1 MTTRLTRTR
10 WLPVVSGAVAA
21 VLAFAALPMT
31 ALANDEL
38 SPGPYS
44 EGSQLS
50 TDAYSA
56 LGLTVSDDTG
66 DAGTYAPYGNDE
78 NVSTTLL
85 SDDEVY
91 MAANGAR
98 NNVYTLRGKLN
109 QLYNANT
116 NAEGLIGYTTIS
128 DDYGGMGGAYLFW
141 PINEL
146 YGTSGDSG
154 IAVDMVQKG
163 VSYYSPL
170 SDNENDVIKG
180 STNNGFSGKYAT
192 SVSADLGS
200 GYKDHVVELRAYGS
214 QYYTMVGNR
223 QLSVAFAVKVFTL
236 DAKGNRTE
244 VASLSPTVNDS
255 QIQVND
261 YTDELSYLRAGY
273 LQEYDAYFEVAA
285 ADVDGDGVDEVFC
298 YTGCYK
304 DENGERLACVD
315 MWDLQSDG
323 SWSHTQE
330 WVDCG
335 QASYYVTDDE
345 LNQIRNSKDDPTA
358 RMQLMKAP
366 VVTLAGGDLDRRGG
380 DELAITVSAP
390 TNHDNPTDAARC
402 YIYTW
407 DDTAKRLS
415 AVVNDGLGDD
425 YIPLSTTVG
434 AASAMVSANCTFG
447 TFRTSDTDTATA
459 LIIAGW
465 DCGGSSNA
473 EYANFGY
480 RYVYYDTSQDDFV
493 VSDYIRK
500 SLGKDAAHITET
512 ACKDANQGGRYRP
525 TLAPFALGAA
535 RLNGLNQGA
544 AENDD
549 VLMGGDIYSFSLSAG
564 VSLDTLGSIS
574 LTSDQVNSNRYTKG
588 KEQVWIGDVRVG
600 AVSGSSQYEESFL
613 AVTGVH
619 RDEDLGKDD
628 DYYWM
633 DVSHFSAKWSDGKLR
648 GYTTGEEG
656 VINESV
662 RVHDTTQYGCWIS
675 LCLPNVDH
683 DGMQVR
689 FKAAA
694 EYYTAPQ
701 LLAVLQGSPY
711 FQDLQDSYGY
721 LSYGGTAFG
730 SESSSASGSGWSI
743 EGEAG
748 VFGEASGGFLGR
760 VELEGELT
768 GHAGY
773 EYQSSSTLSY
783 GVDYDA
789 HAAEGNKAVVYA
801 VPIMYYWYEV
811 SDSSSPEWTDVVMP
825 VFLTP
830 VTSVVSQ
837 ETWDEAVEDYD
848 LDASVSSGS
857 STPLTYKV
865 SDVLNNRQGDPAS
878 YGVDTLTKTT
888 LLPTAKRAFTYQL
901 DGKDAW
907 SIASNEEG
915 VATTQTIAAENE
927 TEKTVDVGGAVAL
940 QIGAG
945 FGIGENEIV
954 TGMVF
959 GLSGGYT
966 TLRSSST
973 GFSFT
978 GTVDNLPEAAEGY
991 GFSWRLAVDQ
1001 SSSDMPVDG
1010 TRPATNQFWIVGYDV
1025 TNVKQPEVPMV
1036 SGFATTG
1043 TGYDATTGKDAVT
1056 LSWNDIL
1063 TSDQK
1068 ANGYR
1073 YAVAMYPTTDD
1084 DHYSYAYTLDGSAT
1098 SYVWGGLS
1106 TSSSYRFA
1114 VFVVDG
1120 TGRQASLRSPIVS
1133 VTTLPAGDAMAVSGV
1148 NVQGQANTGDA
1159 SDTSTRKA
1167 TRRMGESLTLDMSGS
1182 YYDSGSA
1189 NPDKQPLFRWYRK
1202 EASKPTWQE
1211 ISSGPTV
1218 STQDDKTYTSTY
1230 AIDEVTAEDDG
1241 TVYRCDVS
1249 YNNIVVSS
1257 QTVTLDVTHTYSI
1270 ADSASTY
1277 SATRRRVNYLNAGL
1291 LRFFRPV
1298 AAENESGLKP
1308 DEGGTTDSGS
1318 ATGGTTGNGTATGD
1332 ATTGGSTGNG
1342 TATDATTGGG
1352 ASASADTG
1360 TATGSTKAASTSGTP
1375 QTGDGSLGTGALA
1388 LIALGGAVSLV
1399 AALVL
1404 RHRSGDRG

>member
-1 MTTRLTRTR
+1 MAMRPTRTR
-10 WLPVVSGAVAA
+10 WLPAVSGAVAA
-21 VLAFAALPMT
+21 MLAFAVLPAM
-31 ALANDEL
+31 ALADDVL
-38 SPGPYS
+38 DPGPYS
-44 EGSQLS
+44 EDSQLS
-50 TDAYSA
+50 TGAYSA

-98 NNVYTLRGKLN
+98 KNVYTLRGKLN
-109 QLYNANT
+109 QLCDANT
-116 NAEGLIGYTTIS
+116 DAEGLIGYTTIS

-146 YGTSGDSG
+146 YGTSSDSG
-154 IAVDMVQKG
+154 VAVDMVKKG

-180 STNNGFSGKYAT
+180 ATNNGFSGKYAT

-214 QYYTMVGNR
+214 QYYTTVGNQ
-223 QLSVAFAVKVFTL
+223 QLSGAFAVKVFSL
-236 DAKGNRTE
+236 DTAGNRTE
-244 VASLSPTVNDS
+244 VASLAPTVNEN
-255 QIQVND
+255 QIQASN
-261 YTDELSYLRAGY
+261 YSDELAYLRAGY

-285 ADVDGDGVDEVFC
+285 ADVDGDGVDEAFC

-304 DENGERLACVD
+304 DENGERLACID

-335 QASYYVTDDE
+335 QASSYVTEHELDE
-345 LNQIRNSKDDPTA
+345 IRNSKDDPTD
-358 RMQLMKAP
+358 RMQLMLAP

-380 DELAITVSAP
+380 EELAITVSAP
-390 TNHDNPTDAARC
+390 MNHDNPTDAARC

-415 AVVNDGLGDD
+415 VVVNDGLGND

-434 AASAMVSANCTFG
+434 ATSAMVSANCTFG
-447 TFRTSDTDTATA
+447 TFSTSDTDTATA

-480 RYVYYDTSQDDFV
+480 RYVYYDTSQGDFV
-493 VSDYIRK
+493 VSDYYRK
-500 SLGKDAAHITET
+500 ALGKDAAHITET
-512 ACKDANQGGRYRP
+512 ACKDSDQDGRYRP

-535 RLNGLNQGA
+535 RLDGLNQGA

-564 VSLDTLGSIS
+564 ASLDTLGSIS

-600 AVSGSSQYEESFL
+600 AVSGSDKYEESFL

-619 RDEDLGKDD
+619 RDEDLGKND

-633 DVSHFSAKWSDGKLR
+633 DVSHFSAKWSDGKFQ

-662 RVHDTTQYGCWIS
+662 RVHDTTEYGCWIS

-689 FKAAA
+689 FKASA

-711 FQDLQDSYGY
+711 FQDLQDSYDY
-721 LSYGGTAFG
+721 LNYGGTAFG
-730 SESSSASGSGWSI
+730 SESSSTSGSGWSI

-748 VFGEASGGFLGR
+748 IFGEASGGFLGR
-760 VELEGELT
+760 VEVEGELKA
-768 GHAGY
+768 HAGY
-773 EYQSSSTLSY
+773 EYQNSSTLSY

-789 HAAEGNKAVVYA
+789 HAAEGNKAVVYT

-830 VTSVVSQ
+830 VTAVVSQ
-837 ETWDEAVEDYD
+837 ETWDETVEEYN
-848 LDASVSSGS
+848 LDASVSSDS
-857 STPLTYKV
+857 STPLTYKI
-865 SDVLNNRQGDPAS
+865 SDVLSNKQGDPAS
-878 YGVDTLTKTT
+878 YGVDALTKTT
-888 LLPTAKRAFTYQL
+888 LLLSAKRAFTYQA

-907 SIASNEEG
+907 SIVSNEEG
-915 VATTQTIAAENE
+915 ASTEQTIASENE
-927 TEKTVDVGGAVAL
+927 TEKTVDVGGSVAL

-945 FGIGENEIV
+945 FGIGKNEIV

-959 GLSGGYT
+959 ELSGGYT
-966 TLRSSST
+966 TLKSSST

-1025 TNVKQPEVPMV
+1025 TDVKQPEVPMV

-1043 TGYDATTGKDAVT
+1043 ASYDSATGKDAVI

-1063 TSDQK
+1063 TPNQK
-1068 ANGYR
+1068 ANGYK

-1084 DHYSYAYTLDGSAT
+1084 DHYSYAYTLDGSTT
-1098 SYVWGGLS
+1098 SYVWAGLS
-1106 TSSSYRFA
+1106 TSSNYRFA

-1120 TGRQASLRSPIVS
+1120 TGKQVSLRSPIVN
-1133 VTTLPAGDAMAVSGV
+1133 VTTLPAGDAMAVDGV
-1148 NVQGQANTGDA
+1148 NILGQVNTSDA
-1159 SDTSTRKA
+1159 SDASTSKA
-1167 TRRMGESLTLDMSGS
+1167 TRRMGESLTLAMSGS
-1182 YYDSGSA
+1182 YYDSASTA
-1189 NPDKQPLFRWYRK
+1189 LDKQPLFRWYRK
-1202 EASKPTWQE
+1202 EADKPFWQE
-1211 ISSGPTV
+1211 ISSGLTL
-1218 STQDDKTYTSTY
+1218 STQDNKTYTSTY

-1270 ADSASTY
+1270 ADSGSTY
-1277 SATRRRVNYLNAGL
+1277 TAIRMRINYLRPSKL
-1291 LRFFRPV
+1291 KFFKPV
-1298 AAENESGLKP
+1298 AAEIESGLKP
-1308 DEGGTTDSGS
+1308 DEGGTTD
-1318 ATGGTTGNGTATGD
+1318 NGAAND
-1332 ATTGGSTGNG
+1332 ATDNG
-1342 TATDATTGGG
+1342 ATDDLTAGAG
-1352 ASASADTG
+1352 ASASAG
-1360 TATGSTKAASTSGTP
+1360 TSTAAGSAKAGSTSGTP
-1375 QTGDGSLGTGALA
+1375 QTGDSAPGTGALA
-1388 LIALGGAVSLV
+1388 LIALGGAAILV
-1399 AALVL
+1399 AALVVW
-1404 RHRSGDRG
+1404 HRSKKRS